1 MIILKTK
8 SLNPNIKDEEIEK
21 TSGMV
26 SFLSF
31 ERAINETNE
40 LAGIKDRK
48 VKGYYITEDG
58 ITIIW
63 E

>member
-1 MIILKTK
+1 MKIFKAK
-8 SLNPNIKDEEIEK
+8 SLNPNLSDKQIERAGG
-21 TSGMV
+21 SA

-31 ERAINETNE
+31 ERAIRETNE

-48 VKGYYITEDG
+48 VKGYYVTEEG